1 MHLFTRFGEMAYKQ
15 QSAGAEKKKPFQR
28 LQFLIRDWGGR
39 KDFDFGAEGGKA
51 YVVLA
56 MSCST

>member
-15 QSAGAEKKKPFQR
+15 QSSAAKGKVKPFQR

-39 KDFDFGAEGGKA
+39 RDFDFGAAGGKGYA
-51 YVVLA
+51 TLQDA
-56 MSCST
+56 SS

>member
-1 MHLFTRFGEMAYKQ
+1 MAYKQ